1 MANAVANG
9 FSPSTTDQATVT
21 PYHFTKSS
29 NDNAPPIL
37 LVIGDFKWG
46 TSISVLLGGPNETS
60 SSSSSS
66 SSYSS
71 LTQATILSS
80 SSSASS
86 HQKYNAISGS
96 RSEATSIARID
107 LIIGTDLLYCR
118 EIVSPLLQTVRDLL
132 VYRSC
137 DAGDTSNE
145 KAGKCNLFVLVSSF
159 NPGRVCS

>member
-86 HQKYNAISGS
+86 HQKYNAIS
-96 RSEATSIARID
+96 RID